1 MFIIYNAFYSIDLFF
16 STTLYKSIW
25 IAPIS
30 ISIKPTI
37 VEFCLKYMQYHVSW
51 HSQLHINMGGWV
63 MNRHFCRHIGLY
75 NLLSKISK
83 LHAIIEYHD
92 VAFIQTCLCV
102 AAGYASK
109 KSYLNWWSEP
119 ASSMFYARTIL
130 ISYMHGSYQ
139 FHN

>member
-1 MFIIYNAFYSIDLFF
+1 MRFSYFINLFF
-16 STTLYKSIW
+16 STTLYKSICVVL
-25 IAPIS
+25 IS

-37 VEFCLKYMQYHVSW
+37 VEFRLKYMQYHVSW
-51 HSQLHINMGGWV
+51 HSQLYINMRGWV

-83 LHAIIEYHD
+83 LHAIIEYHG

-109 KSYLNWWSEP
+109 KGYLNLLAKAGKLNILRKNHISIL
-119 ASSMFYARTIL
+119 YARFL
-130 ISYMHGSYQ
+130 SIS
-139 FHN
+139 

>member
-1 MFIIYNAFYSIDLFF
+1 
-16 STTLYKSIW
+16 
-25 IAPIS
+25 
-30 ISIKPTI
+30 
-37 VEFCLKYMQYHVSW
+37 
-51 HSQLHINMGGWV
+51 

-109 KSYLNWWSEP
+109 KGYLNLL
-119 ASSMFYARTIL
+119 AKAGKLNVLRKNHINILYARFLSISQL
-130 ISYMHGSYQ
+130 IFHIEKSRFHIDETEKSLWNLRMCYMHEATL
-139 FHN
+139 